1 MTTME
6 DEYLEDLAY
15 VRKEPSIH
23 NLNEVYRKDL
33 SDHSG
38 FADQCADSYN
48 QRRMWWPGKSLDQKK
63 HQLDAKP
70 WPMASDQEVPVI
82 DPRIN
87 TLVALIMNA
96 IRDGNITAAPVNGD
110 DVERAASTTVFI
122 RWMLDSWIPGAY
134 DQIELSL
141 NDMFEKGIAA
151 TWVGWEKR
159 LRTHLQ
165 EIDLEEIAEQAP
177 EMAELLADEDRED
190 EAIEML
196 QNIFEGVNPKRA
208 KKAFKQLR
216 QNGVAEIPVV
226 KGDIDRPVISAK
238 CPQAD
243 IIYPSYTMDT
253 KRVDRVHIRHFMSIQ
268 DLKASVHSEGW
279 DEDWVD
285 DIIENH
291 MGMTQ
296 QELDGP
302 YGNRSAFLAN
312 QSATLFNLG
321 NRDAEDLVEIVR
333 TFQRLVDEEDG
344 AEGYY
349 QTVWAPNQAE
359 GDEENIGFGLFELLN
374 GYDEFPIAVTTM
386 SRDSKRI
393 YDQRNVSDLL
403 RGNQR
408 QAKVSRDA
416 FVDQLSIMMNPPR
429 THPAGRPASV
439 WGAGADFATRRG
451 EEGLYKTLEVP
462 NTLREG
468 TDYEQFLIDEA
479 DFIMGLKEGSP
490 MALQRQQYYTNRGL
504 AHVAEIARLAYK
516 AYQKFYDG
524 EDIHFRVTNSP
535 DPQTFNQGPDDEEL
549 DIKFFYDVRTQDR
562 EYVKET
568 VETLLK
574 LPQADPTGTVDPAEI
589 VRVAAMLAAP
599 QFASR
604 ILRSAEASQ
613 ADVLAKV
620 SKDLALIYSGQ
631 EVAAQPNGGQIA
643 LEYIKNTYVQNPD
656 ILRKLQEDPIF
667 AENLNTYVKQYE
679 FQAQQNENA
688 QTGRLG
694 TPPTDLQATASA

>member
-1 MTTME
+1 ME

-15 VRKEPSIH
+15 VRKEPNVH

-48 QRRMWWPGKSLDQKK
+48 QRRMWWPGKTLDQKK

-70 WPMASDQEVPVI
+70 WPLSSDQEVPVI

-122 RWMLDSWIPGAY
+122 RWMLDSWIPNAY

-177 EMAELLADEDRED
+177 DLAELLADEDRED

-216 QNGVAEIPVV
+216 QNGVAEIPVI
-226 KGDIDRPVISAK
+226 KGDIDRPVVEAK
-238 CPQAD
+238 CPRAD

-253 KRVDRVHIRHFMSIQ
+253 SKVDRVHIRHFMSIQ

-285 DIIENH
+285 EIIEKH
-291 MGMTQ
+291 MGMTS
-296 QELDGP
+296 QEIDGP
-302 YGNRSAFLAN
+302 YGNRNAFLAN

-349 QTVWAPNQAE
+349 QTIWAPSQAE

-374 GYDEFPIAVTTM
+374 GYDEFPIAVTTL

-408 QAKVSRDA
+408 QAKIVRDA
-416 FVDQLSIMMNPPR
+416 SNDQLSIAMNPPR
-429 THPAGRPASV
+429 THPAGRPPSV

-451 EEGLYKTLEVP
+451 EENLYKTLDVP
-462 NTLREG
+462 DTGREG
-468 TDYEQFLIDEA
+468 MEREQFLSDEA

-490 MALQRQQYYTNRGL
+490 MALVRQQYYTDRGL
-504 AHVAEIARLAYK
+504 VHVAKLARLAYK
-516 AYQKFYDG
+516 GFQKFYDG
-524 EDIHFRVTNSP
+524 EDIHFRITGNP
-535 DPQTFNQGPDDEEL
+535 DPQVHNQGPDDEDL

-568 VETLLK
+568 VETLIK
-574 LPQADPTGTVDPAEI
+574 LPQADPTGTVDPAEV
-589 VRVAAMLAAP
+589 VRVIAYLAAP
-599 QFASR
+599 QFAGR

-613 ADVLAKV
+613 TDVLAKV

-631 EVAAQPNGGQIA
+631 EVGAQPNGGA
-643 LEYIKNTYVQNPD
+643 VAMDYIQNTYIQNPD
-656 ILRKLQEDPIF
+656 IQRKLQEDPIF
-667 AENLNTYVKQYE
+667 AENLSTYVQQYQ
-679 FQAQQNENA
+679 FQAQQQENA

-694 TPPTDLQATASA
+694 TPPTDLQGANTIA

>member
-1 MTTME
+1 
-6 DEYLEDLAY
+6 
-15 VRKEPSIH
+15 
-23 NLNEVYRKDL
+23 
-33 SDHSG
+33 
-38 FADQCADSYN
+38 
-48 QRRMWWPGKSLDQKK
+48 
-63 HQLDAKP
+63 
-70 WPMASDQEVPVI
+70 
-82 DPRIN
+82 
-87 TLVALIMNA
+87 
-96 IRDGNITAAPVNGD
+96 
-110 DVERAASTTVFI
+110 
-122 RWMLDSWIPGAY
+122 
-134 DQIELSL
+134 
-141 NDMFEKGIAA
+141 
-151 TWVGWEKR
+151 
-159 LRTHLQ
+159 
-165 EIDLEEIAEQAP
+165 
-177 EMAELLADEDRED
+177 
-190 EAIEML
+190 
-196 QNIFEGVNPKRA
+196 
-208 KKAFKQLR
+208 
-216 QNGVAEIPVV
+216 
-226 KGDIDRPVISAK
+226 
-238 CPQAD
+238 
-243 IIYPSYTMDT
+243 
-253 KRVDRVHIRHFMSIQ
+253 
-268 DLKASVHSEGW
+268 
-279 DEDWVD
+279 
-285 DIIENH
+285 
-291 MGMTQ
+291 MGMSQ

-302 YGNRSAFLAN
+302 YGNRNAFLAN

-349 QTVWAPNQAE
+349 QTVWAPSQAE
-359 GDEENIGFGLFELLN
+359 GDEENIGYGLSELLN
-374 GYDEFPIAVTTM
+374 GYDEFPIALTTM

-490 MALQRQQYYTNRGL
+490 MALQRQQYYTNRAL
-504 AHVAEIARLAYK
+504 VHVAEIARLAYK

-574 LPQADPTGTVDPAEI
+574 LPQADPTGTIDPAEV
-589 VRVAAMLAAP
+589 VRVATYLAAP
-599 QFASR
+599 QFAGR

-620 SKDLALIYSGQ
+620 SKDLSLIYSGQ
-631 EVAAQPNGGQIA
+631 EVGAQPNGGQIA
-643 LEYIKNTYVQNPD
+643 LDYIKNTYVQNPD

-667 AENLNTYVKQYE
+667 AENLQTYVAQYE

-694 TPPTDLQATASA
+694 TPPTDLQGANTIA

>member
-1 MTTME
+1 ME

-15 VRKEPSIH
+15 VRKEPNVH

-38 FADQCADSYN
+38 YADGCADSYN
-48 QRRMWWPGKSLDQKK
+48 QRRMWWPGKTLDQKK

-96 IRDGNITAAPVNGD
+96 IRDGNITAAPINGD

-134 DQIELSL
+134 DQIELSI
-141 NDMFEKGIAA
+141 NDMFEKGMAA

-177 EMAELLADEDRED
+177 DLVELLADEDRID

-196 QNIFEGVNPKRA
+196 QQSFEGVNEKRA
-208 KKAFKQLR
+208 KKALKQLR
-216 QNGVAEIPVV
+216 QNGVAEIPVI

-238 CPQAD
+238 CPRAD
-243 IIYPSYTMDT
+243 IIYPSYTMDV

-268 DLKASVHSEGW
+268 DLKASIHSEGW
-279 DEDWVD
+279 DEDWVNE
-285 DIIENH
+285 IIDEH

-302 YGNRSAFLAN
+302 YGNRNASLGN
-312 QSATLFNLG
+312 QSATLFNPG

-349 QTVWAPNQAE
+349 QTIWAPSQAE

-374 GYDEFPIAVTTM
+374 GYDEFPIALTTM

-479 DFIMGLKEGSP
+479 DFIMGLKEGSA
-490 MALQRQQYYTNRGL
+490 MSLQRQQYYTNRAL
-504 AHVAEIARLAYK
+504 VHVAEIARLAYK

-524 EDIHFRVTNSP
+524 EDIHFRITNSP
-535 DPQTFNQGPDDEEL
+535 DPQVHNQGPDDEDL

-568 VETLLK
+568 VDTLLQ
-574 LPQADPTGTVDPAEI
+574 LPQADPTGTIDPAEV
-589 VRVAAMLAAP
+589 VRVATYLSAP
-599 QFASR
+599 QFAGR
-604 ILRSAEASQ
+604 ILRSAEASE
-613 ADVLAKV
+613 ADILSKV
-620 SKDLALIYSGQ
+620 TKDLGLIYTGNQ
-631 EVAAQPNGGQIA
+631 VGAQPNGGAVA
-643 LEYIKNTYVQNPD
+643 LDYIENKYMLNPD
-656 ILRKLQEDPIF
+656 IQRKMQEDVVF
-667 AENLNTYVKQYE
+667 AENLSIYVQQYE
-679 FQAQQNENA
+679 FQAQQQENA
-688 QTGRLG
+688 QTGRIG
-694 TPPTDLQATASA
+694 TKPADLQGVNTIA

>member
-1 MTTME
+1 ME

-15 VRKEPSIH
+15 VRKEPNIH

-38 FADQCADSYN
+38 YADQCADSYN
-48 QRRMWWPGKSLDQKK
+48 QRRMWWPGKTLDQKK

-70 WPMASDQEVPVI
+70 WPMSSDQEVPVI

-96 IRDGNITAAPVNGD
+96 IRDGNITAAPVDGE
-110 DVERAASTTVFI
+110 DVERAASTTIFI

-141 NDMFEKGIAA
+141 NDMFEKGMAA

-177 EMAELLADEDRED
+177 ELVELLADADRED
-190 EAIEML
+190 EAIEMM
-196 QNIFEGVNPKRA
+196 QTAFDGVNEKRA
-208 KKAFKQLR
+208 RKALKQLR
-216 QNGVAEIPVV
+216 KNGVAEIPVI

-268 DLKASVHSEGW
+268 DLKASIHSEGW
-279 DEDWVD
+279 DEDWVEE
-285 DIIENH
+285 IIENH
-291 MGMTQ
+291 MGMSQ

-302 YGNRSAFLAN
+302 YGNRNAFLAN

-374 GYDEFPIAVTTM
+374 GYDEFPIALTTM

-451 EEGLYKTLEVP
+451 EEGLYKTLDVP

-479 DFIMGLKEGSP
+479 DFIMGLKEGST
-490 MALQRQQYYTNRGL
+490 MALQRQQYYVNRGL
-504 AHVAEIARLAYK
+504 IHVAEIARLAYK

-524 EDIHFRVTNSP
+524 GDIHFRVTNNP
-535 DPQTFNQGPDDEEL
+535 DPQTFNQGPDDEDL

-562 EYVKET
+562 EYVKDT
-568 VETLLK
+568 IETLLK
-574 LPQADPTGTVDPAEI
+574 LPQADPTGTVDPSEV
-589 VRVAAMLAAP
+589 VRVATMLAVP
-599 QFASR
+599 QFAGR
-604 ILRSAEASQ
+604 ILRSPEQSQ
-613 ADVLAKV
+613 ADVISKV
-620 SKDLALIYSGQ
+620 SKDLALIASGQ
-631 EVAAQPNGGQIA
+631 SVGAQPNGGEIA
-643 LEYIKNTYVQNPD
+643 INYVTQYAQQPDIQEKLATDPAWAERLSVYVQ
-656 ILRKLQEDPIF
+656 
-667 AENLNTYVKQYE
+667 QYE
-679 FQAQQNENA
+679 FQGQQNENA
-688 QTGRLG
+688 QTGRIG
-694 TPPTDLQATASA
+694 TPPTDLQGINTLG